1 MQEKKKPG
9 TTVYA
14 ATPPKKN
21 IKNKKQK
28 FGVSFWPSSM
38 SLIVG
43 SPLMRDKAA
52 RLIHVD
58 TSLSQDTA

>member
-1 MQEKKKPG
+1 MQKKKNLEQQC
-9 TTVYA
+9 TQ
-14 ATPPKKN
+14 PPHQKKY
-21 IKNKKQK
+21 KNKKKK

-43 SPLMRDKAA
+43 SPLMREKAA

>member
-1 MQEKKKPG
+1 
-9 TTVYA
+9 VYA

-21 IKNKKQK
+21 IKTKKQK
-28 FGVSFWPSSM
+28 FGVSFWPLSM

-58 TSLSQDTA
+58 TSISQDTA

>member
-1 MQEKKKPG
+1 MQKKKTWNNSVRSHP
-9 TTVYA
+9 T
-14 ATPPKKN
+14 KKN

>member
-1 MQEKKKPG
+1 
-9 TTVYA
+9 VYA